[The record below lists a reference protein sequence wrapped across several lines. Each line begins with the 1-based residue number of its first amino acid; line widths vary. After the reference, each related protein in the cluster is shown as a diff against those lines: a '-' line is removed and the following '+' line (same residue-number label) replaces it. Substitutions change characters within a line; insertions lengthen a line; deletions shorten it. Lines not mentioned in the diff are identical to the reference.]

1 MKVLFLVKRFY
12 PSIGGVEKHAFEVAK
27 ELADRGDEITI
38 VTEENS
44 IDSKLNFDNHK
55 LRAKIYR
62 IPAGESEKLK
72 KFRIWKWFWKNR
84 QLIKEAEIIHC
95 HDVFYWYLPFRFLF
109 PNKPVFITF
118 HGWEGKFPIP
128 QKNLFM
134 RKIGEKLS
142 NGNICIGEYLKKWYG
157 TKTDFI
163 SYGGVRLEKEKSNR
177 KEENKIVF
185 VGRLEKDTGLPI
197 YLKLL
202 KILKKKK
209 VNFVI
214 EFYGDGSLRK
224 EAEKYGKV
232 FGFTDNAYSKI
243 SSAGIVFASS
253 YLAILE
259 ALSLKKAV
267 ISVYDN
273 PLKRDYLFDSPFKN
287 YLVLNSNPVKLAEET
302 ISLLKTDKEN
312 LKGYDW
318 ARKQSWEKV
327 TDLYLKLWG
336 RNT

>member
-1 MKVLFLVKRFY
+1 MKILFLVKRFY

-44 IDSKLNFDNHK
+44 FDSKLKQDNLK
-55 LRAKIYR
+55 LFAKIYR

-84 QLIKEAEIIHC
+84 RLIKEAEIIHC

-128 QKNLFM
+128 KRNLLM

-157 TKTDFI
+157 TKTDFV
-163 SYGGVRLEKEKSNR
+163 SYGGVRLEKEKANQNDQKR
-177 KEENKIVF
+177 IVF
-185 VGRLEKDTGLPI
+185 VGRLEKDNGLPI

-202 KILKKKK
+202 KILKEKK
-209 VNFVI
+209 VNFKI

-253 YLAILE
+253 YLVILE

-273 PLKRDYLFDSPFKN
+273 PLKKDYLFDSPFRN
-287 YLVLNSNPVKLAEET
+287 YLVLNSDPVKLAEEM
-302 ISLLKTDKEN
+302 IFLLKTDKEN
-312 LKGYDW
+312 LRGYDW
-318 ARKQSWEKV
+318 ARKQTWEKV
-327 TDLYLKLWG
+327 TDLYLKLWR
-336 RNT
+336 RNS